1 MRTRSLIHRA
11 VPALLSLCAAFAA
24 WADDSPLIGREAPD
38 FALRAAAGDNVRLS
52 EARGQ
57 VVVLTFYGS
66 RCNTCRTHLA
76 ELDDL
81 YRTYG
86 PAGLAVYGVS
96 IDDDAQGAHHFATS
110 VGVGFPMLGD
120 PEKSVGRAYEI
131 DRLPTVVIV
140 DRGGKVRY
148 VHREPKS
155 RGEPPYVRELR
166 RLLDE

>member
-1 MRTRSLIHRA
+1 MHRA

-24 WADDSPLIGREAPD
+24 WAADSPLIGREAPD
-38 FALRAAAGDNVRLS
+38 FALRASAGDNVRLS

-57 VVVLTFYGS
+57 VVVLSFFGS
-66 RCNTCRTHLA
+66 RCNTCRSHLA

-96 IDDDAQGAHHFATS
+96 IDDDADGARHFASS
-110 VGVGFPMLGD
+110 VGVAFPMLAD
-120 PEKSVGRAYEI
+120 PAKSVGRAYEI

-140 DRGGKVRY
+140 DRSGRVRY
-148 VHREPKS
+148 VHSEPKT